1 MVRKREVIITVSQD
15 KHHEKFGVVVEVFK
29 FLSKFRI
36 FKGVIPRNKLRN
48 PKKKLNFSIVMKSQR
63 EVIII
68 VSQDKHHEKFGVV
81 VEIFNFWSKF
91 SIFKGVSPR
100 NKCRNS
106 KKIKIFV
113 GFRHLFRGL

>member
-1 MVRKREVIITVSQD
+1 MINLMKNLEWWW
-15 KHHEKFGVVVEVFK
+15 KFSIF
-29 FLSKFRI
+29 SRNSRI
-36 FKGVIPRNKLRN
+36 LKVLAHKTSDEI
-48 PKKKLNFSIVMKSQR
+48 PKKLKFSISMVGNR

-81 VEIFNFWSKF
+81 VEVFNFWSKF

-100 NKCRNS
+100 NKCRNP
-106 KKIKIFV
+106 KIIKIFV